1 MMNNRSK
8 FSLLL
13 LFVIAT
19 LLSSCGQS
27 SGPSEAEGG
36 GIFPTR
42 AGVTWTYSLSVDT
55 AGNNVF
61 RPAGTSVQRVAGTR
75 QLAGREAT
83 VVVSTTTPLVGAP
96 SVDTAFYAY
105 ENNRNDQFIYLS
117 SIQDLIGDIEGI
129 RNITGF
135 QAGWYPFIRTSGGV
149 NSTYT
154 ILQNVQVN
162 ATAEG
167 LGNITITAR
176 AEGKVE
182 GMESLTIN
190 NRTYNTTRVVINNT
204 VELRAN
210 VSGFPVAIPI
220 TVPLRVWVAQNV
232 GIVRQENSAVRI
244 AITNTT
250 LPGTR
255 QELQSITGN

>member
-13 LFVIAT
+13 LVVIAT
-19 LLSSCGQS
+19 LLNSCGQS

-42 AGVTWTYSLSVDT
+42 AGVTWTYSLSVDA

-61 RPAGTSVQRVAGTR
+61 RPAGTSEQRVVGTR

-83 VVVSTTTPLVGAP
+83 VVVSTTTPLVGAS

-105 ENNRNDQFIYLS
+105 ENNRNDQLIYLS
-117 SIQDLIGDIEGI
+117 SIQDLIGEISGI
-129 RNITGF
+129 RDITGF

-154 ILQNVQVN
+154 IL
-162 ATAEG
+162 
-167 LGNITITAR
+167 
-176 AEGKVE
+176 
-182 GMESLTIN
+182 
-190 NRTYNTTRVVINNT
+190 
-204 VELRAN
+204 
-210 VSGFPVAIPI
+210 
-220 TVPLRVWVAQNV
+220 
-232 GIVRQENSAVRI
+232 
-244 AITNTT
+244 
-250 LPGTR
+250 
-255 QELQSITGN
+255 